1 MIENNKGEDE
11 DDYFHNR
18 TCNTWFIYL
27 SWLRAV
33 EGGRQMKMLLQ
44 YLPYL
49 ILPLVLAIPLGIF
62 MSKLVL
68 GEKTFMT
75 KFLAPVEGKIY
86 RWFRIDQAEMDWKK
100 YTLNL
105 LSFSAIGFIFLMLV
119 LKFQNYLPLNSQH
132 FAGMSWSLA
141 FNTAASFVTNTNW
154 QSYSG
159 EFALSNFSQIVGLT
173 VQNFI
178 SAAVGIAVLFALIR
192 GLKRTSVKLIGN
204 FWKDIIRILLYVLLP
219 LSFVIS
225 LVLVSTGVPQT
236 LSGSRTVELVQPV
249 AVNQDGA
256 PIMNAHIDEKKKVVT
271 VNGKKI
277 TNATIVTREE
287 VPLYAQASQVAI
299 KQLGTNGGG
308 VLGANS
314 AHPFENPNPLSNLVQ
329 ITAMLLLPMALCF
342 TFGYSLKKKKEGI
355 TIFVT
360 MFVLL
365 ATALVI
371 NGLAEQKGISLAHI
385 GNLNLEGKE
394 TRFGVTLSSL
404 WSVITTATSTGSVN
418 ASLDSFSAIGGMI
431 AMMLMQIGEVAF
443 GGVGS
448 GLYGMLGFVILTV
461 FIASLMVGRTP
472 EYLGKKIGPKE
483 MRMAVLACLA
493 TPLAILIGSGI
504 TAVFPDTVKSL
515 TNAGAHGFSEFLYAF
530 SSAGGNNGSAFGGF
544 SANTTTFNIALGL
557 VMLLARFLPIIAL
570 LVIAG
575 RMAQQ
580 KMTATTS
587 GTLSTT
593 NTVFVVLLLIVILII
608 GVLSF
613 FPALALGPIAD
624 FLASH

>member
-68 GEKTFMT
+68 GGEKTFMT

-192 GLKRTSVKLIGN
+192 G
-204 FWKDIIRILLYVLLP
+204 
-219 LSFVIS
+219 
-225 LVLVSTGVPQT
+225 
-236 LSGSRTVELVQPV
+236 
-249 AVNQDGA
+249 
-256 PIMNAHIDEKKKVVT
+256 
-271 VNGKKI
+271 
-277 TNATIVTREE
+277 
-287 VPLYAQASQVAI
+287 
-299 KQLGTNGGG
+299 
-308 VLGANS
+308 
-314 AHPFENPNPLSNLVQ
+314 
-329 ITAMLLLPMALCF
+329 
-342 TFGYSLKKKKEGI
+342 
-355 TIFVT
+355 
-360 MFVLL
+360 
-365 ATALVI
+365 
-371 NGLAEQKGISLAHI
+371 
-385 GNLNLEGKE
+385 
-394 TRFGVTLSSL
+394 
-404 WSVITTATSTGSVN
+404 
-418 ASLDSFSAIGGMI
+418 
-431 AMMLMQIGEVAF
+431 
-443 GGVGS
+443 
-448 GLYGMLGFVILTV
+448 
-461 FIASLMVGRTP
+461 
-472 EYLGKKIGPKE
+472 
-483 MRMAVLACLA
+483 
-493 TPLAILIGSGI
+493 
-504 TAVFPDTVKSL
+504 
-515 TNAGAHGFSEFLYAF
+515 
-530 SSAGGNNGSAFGGF
+530 SSAP
-544 SANTTTFNIALGL
+544 L
-557 VMLLARFLPIIAL
+557 
-570 LVIAG
+570 
-575 RMAQQ
+575 
-580 KMTATTS
+580 
-587 GTLSTT
+587 
-593 NTVFVVLLLIVILII
+593 
-608 GVLSF
+608 
-613 FPALALGPIAD
+613 
-624 FLASH
+624 